1 VEITKPD
8 MTYSFQ
14 NLGIQCVRK
23 KDAPESLKKRKTIK
37 VDPFKQG
44 FDHATA
50 AIDLNMV
57 RLCFQ
62 VYLKVRICMVRS
74 D

>member
-1 VEITKPD
+1 MDFTKPD
-8 MTYSFQ
+8 MTYTFQ

-23 KDAPESLKKRKTIK
+23 KDAPESLERRKNIK

-44 FDHATA
+44 FGHAETATA
-50 AIDLNMV
+50 RADYLNRV

-62 VYLKVRICMVRS
+62 VS
-74 D
+74 